1 MQYLLQK
8 TAKIYCKYFTNNDF
22 TLIRT
27 YKKLAQNIYKKFNK
41 RLWNWFF
48 TPKKK
53 INDEKT
59 FIYFV
64 SYEKVTKILLD
75 FHNILLG
82 CNILFWIDLIR
93 SDLSFLLAEWAAR
106 PPKQGEFSCKRNKR
120 EMFCQIFWISFHNLQ

>member
-1 MQYLLQK
+1 MQK

-27 YKKLAQNIYKKFNK
+27 YK
-41 RLWNWFF
+41 NW
-48 TPKKK
+48 PKIFIKNLIKDFEIDFSHQKK

-120 EMFCQIFWISFHNLQ
+120 EMFCQIF

>member
-1 MQYLLQK
+1 MIFH
-8 TAKIYCKYFTNNDF
+8 T
-22 TLIRT
+22 
-27 YKKLAQNIYKKFNK
+27 
-41 RLWNWFF
+41 
-48 TPKKK
+48 KKK
-53 INDEKT
+53 IHDEKT

-106 PPKQGEFSCKRNKR
+106 PPKQGEFQCGQKGGIFP
-120 EMFCQIFWISFHNLQ
+120 FCGIFGPKGGTDF